1 MKRKLFIMAMALL
14 GAFTFTQERYSIA
27 ILPFRDTGNVFT
39 DEDSDLF
46 YQAFC
51 NEFVNKSAG
60 SFTVV
65 PRQELE
71 ILNDILMA
79 LNSDILLSFLLTEE
93 MLEIFSS
100 LNVTHILFCT
110 VKEFISSEIF
120 TDGGDGLPEK
130 SISLIVSFLD
140 IPKFELSASNILLH
154 FTKEGLLD
162 QIPNY
167 VQNRFDSVYQLAQ

>member
-1 MKRKLFIMAMALL
+1 VK
-14 GAFTFTQERYSIA
+14 
-27 ILPFRDTGNVFT
+27 
-39 DEDSDLF
+39 
-46 YQAFC
+46 
-51 NEFVNKSAG
+51 
-60 SFTVV
+60 
-65 PRQELE
+65 
-71 ILNDILMA
+71 
-79 LNSDILLSFLLTEE
+79 SDILLSFLLTEE

-120 TDGGDGLPEK
+120 TDGGDGLPKK

-167 VQNRFDSVYQLAQ
+167 VQCKLDSVYQLAQ